1 VQVDGVD
8 RRSEPKARAARLT
21 TSSSMRV
28 AALLTVANGFVDAYT
43 FLAHGGVFANAQTGN
58 VVLFGVGLARPGVA
72 SPLAHLWPILAFVA
86 GLAAA
91 RALKTPSAKAVLRYP
106 RRFSLLVQITVLIV
120 VGSLSQSTPQWV
132 ITTTIGFVSALQLSL
147 FRTVRSATFV
157 TVAMTGN
164 LMRATEA
171 LHDAVRGGRRERH
184 RAALYATLI
193 VGFGGGAVVGALITV
208 HLDTRAA
215 WVPAGIIA
223 LALAQYTLDDLRRP
237 RATAPPALPAH

>member
-1 VQVDGVD
+1 MAGVD
-8 RRSEPKARAARLT
+8 RRSEPKGRAVRLT

-43 FLAHGGVFANAQTGN
+43 FIAHGGVFANAQTAN
-58 VVLFGVGLARPGVA
+58 VVLFGVGLARRDVVN
-72 SPLAHLWPILAFVA
+72 PLAHLWPILAFLA
-86 GLAAA
+86 GLSAA
-91 RALKTPSAKAVLRYP
+91 RALKTPSAKAALRYP
-106 RRFSLLVQITVLIV
+106 RRFSLLVQITVLII
-120 VGSLSQSTPQWV
+120 VGGLSQTTPQWV

-164 LMRATEA
+164 LLRVTEA
-171 LHDAVRGGRRERH
+171 LHDAVRGSRRERQ
-184 RAALYATLI
+184 RAALYVTLI
-193 VGFGGGAVVGALITV
+193 VGFAGGAVVGALITV

-223 LALAQYTLDDLRRP
+223 LALAQYTIDDLRRRRTASP
-237 RATAPPALPAH
+237 LAVPAT